1 MQGMFSRRFV
11 VLGTVLVT
19 LNLAL
24 WLAAPGFALR
34 RALVNQLFGPKMI
47 RVEVISRTPV
57 CGSTD
62 CHVDRGVIT
71 SVDPTQ
77 VTLREA
83 DGRVQQIPLSSTTK
97 VVRFGRRVS
106 TLALAKHSHVVVT
119 WPADGD
125 AQEVDVE
132 KVAVAR

>member
-1 MQGMFSRRFV
+1 MRSMFSRRFV
-11 VLGTVLVT
+11 LLGTVLVT

-24 WLAAPGFALR
+24 WFAAPGLALR
-34 RALVNQLFGPKMI
+34 RALVAQLFGPKMI
-47 RVEVISRTPV
+47 RVEVITKTPV

-62 CHVDRGVIT
+62 CHVDRVVIT

-97 VVRFGRRVS
+97 VIRFGRRLS
-106 TLALAKHSHVVVT
+106 TLALAKRWHVVVT
-119 WPADGD
+119 WPADGA
-125 AQEVDVE
+125 AQSVDVE
-132 KVAVAR
+132 RVPPRQ

>member
-1 MQGMFSRRFV
+1 MRSMFSRRFV
-11 VLGTVLVT
+11 LLGTVLVT

-24 WLAAPGFALR
+24 WFAAPGLALR
-34 RALVNQLFGPKMI
+34 RALVEQLFGPKMI
-47 RVEVISRTPV
+47 RVEVITRTPV

-62 CHVDRGVIT
+62 CHIDRGVIT

-97 VVRFGRRVS
+97 VIRFGRRLS
-106 TLALAKHSHVVVT
+106 TSVLAKHWHVAVT
-119 WPADGD
+119 WPADGA
-125 AQEVDVE
+125 AQSVDVE
-132 KVAVAR
+132 RAPLAR